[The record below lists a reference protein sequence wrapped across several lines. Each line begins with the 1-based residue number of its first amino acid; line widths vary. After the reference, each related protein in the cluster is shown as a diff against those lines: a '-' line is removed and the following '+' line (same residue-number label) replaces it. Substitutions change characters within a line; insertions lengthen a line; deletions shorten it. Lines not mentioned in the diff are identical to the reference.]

1 MENKSVRQ
9 RYVRERALL
18 ILLTRKLDSI
28 LTQCIESVTMSNEIK
43 ILKLTPV
50 QRSRSVVGNEGNLL

>member
-1 MENKSVRQ
+1 MGQ
-9 RYVRERALL
+9 RYVRELALL

-50 QRSRSVVGNEGNLL
+50 RRTRSAVGNEGNLL

>member
-9 RYVRERALL
+9 RYVRELALL

-50 QRSRSVVGNEGNLL
+50 RRTRSAVGNEGNLL

>member
-1 MENKSVRQ
+1 MENKSVGQ
-9 RYVRERALL
+9 RYVRERAHL

-43 ILKLTPV
+43 ILTLTPV
-50 QRSRSVVGNEGNLL
+50 HRSRSVVGNEGNLL

>member
-1 MENKSVRQ
+1 MENKSVGQ
-9 RYVRERALL
+9 RYVREQAHL

-28 LTQCIESVTMSNEIK
+28 LTRCIESVTMLNEIK

-50 QRSRSVVGNEGNLL
+50 QRSRSAVGNEGNLL

>member
-9 RYVRERALL
+9 RYVRELAHL

-50 QRSRSVVGNEGNLL
+50 RRTRSAVGNEGNLL

>member
-1 MENKSVRQ
+1 MENQSVRQ
-9 RYVRERALL
+9 RYIRELAHL

-50 QRSRSVVGNEGNLL
+50 RRTRSAVGNEGNLL

>member
-1 MENKSVRQ
+1 MENKSVGQ
-9 RYVRERALL
+9 RYVRERAHL

-50 QRSRSVVGNEGNLL
+50 QRSRSVVGNEENLL

>member
-1 MENKSVRQ
+1 MENQSVRQ
-9 RYVRERALL
+9 RYIRELAHL

-43 ILKLTPV
+43 ILTLTPV
-50 QRSRSVVGNEGNLL
+50 HRTRSAVGNEGNLL

>member
-1 MENKSVRQ
+1 MRQ
-9 RYVRERALL
+9 RYVRELAHL

-50 QRSRSVVGNEGNLL
+50 RRTRSAVGNEGNLL

>member
-1 MENKSVRQ
+1 MRQ
-9 RYVRERALL
+9 RYERELALL

-50 QRSRSVVGNEGNLL
+50 RRTRSAVGNEGNLL

>member
-1 MENKSVRQ
+1 MENKSVGQ
-9 RYVRERALL
+9 RYVRERAHL

>member
-1 MENKSVRQ
+1 MENQSVRQ
-9 RYVRERALL
+9 RYVRELAHL

-50 QRSRSVVGNEGNLL
+50 RRTRSAVGNEGNLL

>member
-1 MENKSVRQ
+1 MENKSVGQ
-9 RYVRERALL
+9 RYVRELAHL

-50 QRSRSVVGNEGNLL
+50 QRSRSAVGNEENLL

>member
-1 MENKSVRQ
+1 MENQSVRQ
-9 RYVRERALL
+9 RYVRELALL

-50 QRSRSVVGNEGNLL
+50 RRTRSAVGNEGNLL